1 MNLQTIERNILK
13 ELQTIAVLLRRQKD
27 PAAAESTRGD
37 FFDAA
42 QAVEHR
48 EREHLNVGRL
58 ADRARRLE
66 AALQRVRAGNYGT
79 CRECGEQIAPV
90 RLEAIP
96 AADACLRCQERLE
109 HAPDRLDADTVGASS
124 RTAVQPELSR
134 GKRRRK
140 RLAGSRARSS
150 R

>member
-79 CRECGEQIAPV
+79 CRECGEQIGPG
-90 RLEAIP
+90 RLEASP
-96 AADACLRCQERLE
+96 AADFCPRGHERLQE
-109 HAPDRLDADTVGASS
+109 SPAPPRAATVGGFS
-124 RTAVQPELSR
+124 RTAPQPD
-134 GKRRRK
+134 
-140 RLAGSRARSS
+140 ASRA
-150 R
+150 

>member
-13 ELQTIAVLLRRQKD
+13 ELQTITALLRRQEE
-27 PAAAESTRGD
+27 PAAAESTGGD

-66 AALQRVRAGNYGT
+66 AALDRVHGGDYGT
-79 CRECGEQIAPV
+79 CIECGEQIAPV
-90 RLEAIP
+90 RLEAILD
-96 AADACLRCQERLE
+96 ADACLRCQERLE
-109 HAPDRLDADTVGASS
+109 HDLDRLDSHAVGSS
-124 RTAVQPELSR
+124 SKSAVQPQVSR

-140 RLAGSRARSS
+140 RLAG
-150 R
+150 

>member
-1 MNLQTIERNILK
+1 MNLQTIERNIRK
-13 ELQTIAVLLRRQKD
+13 ELQTITALLRRHEE
-27 PAAAESTRGD
+27 PAAAESSGGD

-58 ADRARRLE
+58 ADRARRLQ
-66 AALQRVRAGNYGT
+66 AALDRVHAGDYGT
-79 CRECGEQIAPV
+79 CTECGEQIAPV

-109 HAPDRLDADTVGASS
+109 HDPDRLDSYAVGSPS
-124 RTAVQPELSR
+124 RTAIWPQLSR
-134 GKRRRK
+134 GRRRRK
-140 RLAGSRARSS
+140 RLAG
-150 R
+150 